1 MNGKYVCGVGKKDIN
16 KAAVIEYLV
25 QVEGYITEVALKLYS
40 IMYKAWLNLLNRA
53 YSEKYHQSHPT
64 YIGVTVCD
72 EWLSFSRFTK
82 WFTKNYIG
90 NYQLDKDLLKQNN
103 KQYSPDAC
111 RYVPQY
117 VNNVLLDRG
126 NDRGLLPLGVT
137 RHGKGFQA
145 HCSQLQQ
152 DGKSKKVSLGTFSTP
167 ELAHREWQRGKIK
180 AIEIVIE
187 KYKTEPMPLRE
198 IIAALKL
205 RIRKLK
211 NDIRA
216 KSITVKL

>member
-1 MNGKYVCGVGKKDIN
+1 MKLKSKKLVCGVGIN
-16 KAAVIEYLV
+16 DVPGFSKTRQGKNWYSVI
-25 QVEGYITEVALKLYS
+25 T
-40 IMYKAWLNLLNRA
+40 RA
-53 YSEKYHQSHPT
+53 YSEMFKSRQPT
-64 YIGVTVCD
+64 YENVTVHPD
-72 EWLSFSRFTK
+72 WLTGSNF
-82 WFTKNYIG
+82 KNSNIHDHYVPG
-90 NYQLDKDLLKQNN
+90 YCLDKDILVPGN
-103 KQYSPDAC
+103 KEYSEAAC

-117 VNNVLLDRG
+117 VNNLLLDRG
-126 NDRGLLPLGVT
+126 NDRGLLPVGVT

-152 DGKSKKVSLGTFSTP
+152 NDKSKKVSLGTFSTP

-180 AIEIVIE
+180 AIVLVIE

-211 NDIRA
+211 NDIR
-216 KSITVKL
+216 KKRITIKL